1 MRLYFLIPLLGLV
14 ACGQAPT
21 TEQQIISVIREME
34 TRIEAAERRPF
45 MSHVAE
51 DFSGQGGSL
60 NRNELNR
67 LVIYQLNEYRRLNAQ
82 LFPIRVSETGEG
94 AAEAQFRALVTGGES
109 LIPDSGQFYDFDT
122 RWREVDG
129 EWLLVSADWDPVP
142 LDEVLPLEEVLD

>member
-94 AAEAQFRALVTGGES
+94 TAGAQFRALVTGGEN

-122 RWREVDG
+122 HWKLVGD